1 MVHRFAVLL
10 ASAVIACGLSVAVA
24 PHARAFFTCSE
35 ASGYVRDTAGHPLA
49 GAEVSVEQG
58 SEYCYSPPAMTD
70 GTGHYR
76 VQVGGAVSG
85 QGRATAIASGHA
97 PQSKSV
103 HSRPAIPSGLPV
115 IPGSNDFALSPA

>member
-1 MVHRFAVLL
+1 MVGW
-10 ASAVIACGLSVAVA
+10 GLSVAVA
-24 PHARAFFTCSE
+24 PHAGAFFTCSA

-70 GTGHYR
+70 STGRYT

-85 QGRATAIASGHA
+85 QGRATAIASGYA
-97 PQSKSV
+97 PQSKTV
-103 HSRPAIPSGLPV
+103 HSRPAVPSGLPAV
-115 IPGSNDFALSPA
+115 PGSNDFALSPG